1 MIEIR
6 RDHRQPY
13 RFVNHKLGIKFVFIA
28 SWTNRLFKGKRG
40 YMLRKLYDWIM
51 DLAGHKQAQ
60 WILAVVAF
68 AESSFFPIPPDAM
81 LIPMTLAKR
90 KKAWWYAFVC
100 TVGSVLGGI
109 AGYFIGY
116 LLFDSIGQWIIDL
129 YGLQGG
135 FDKLKDWYTEYGL
148 LIVFVAGFTPIPY
161 KVFTISSGVTQLSLP
176 LFIVGSVVSR
186 GLRFLIVCGLIYW
199 FGPTIKD
206 FIEKYLGW
214 LTLLA
219 CVVLVGGFIAL
230 KYIG

>member
-1 MIEIR
+1 
-6 RDHRQPY
+6 
-13 RFVNHKLGIKFVFIA
+13 
-28 SWTNRLFKGKRG
+28 
-40 YMLRKLYDWIM
+40 MLRKLYDWIM
-51 DLAGHKQAQ
+51 NLAGHKHAQ
-60 WILAVVAF
+60 WILAIVAF

-81 LIPMTLAKR
+81 LVPMTLAQR
-90 KKAWWYAFVC
+90 QKAWWYAFVC

-116 LLFDSIGQWIIDL
+116 WLFDTVGQWIIDL
-129 YGLQGG
+129 YGLQHG
-135 FDKLKDWYTEYGL
+135 FDKLKSWYLEYGL

-161 KVFTISSGVTQLSLP
+161 KVFTISSGVTHLSLP
-176 LFIVGSVVSR
+176 LFVVGSIVSR

-199 FGPTIKD
+199 FGPTIKT

-219 CVVLVGGFIAL
+219 CVVLIGGFVAL